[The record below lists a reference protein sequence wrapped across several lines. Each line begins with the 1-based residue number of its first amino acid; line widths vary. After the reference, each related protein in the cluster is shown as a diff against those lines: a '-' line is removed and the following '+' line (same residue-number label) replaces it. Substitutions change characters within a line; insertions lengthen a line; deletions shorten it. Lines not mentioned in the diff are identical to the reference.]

1 MLRTRTFITTGV
13 LLAGGVLLSA
23 ATSSA
28 EKNVS
33 AASAA
38 HRAVFDQQTFWQ
50 TTKVY
55 CDTCH
60 FGPKARA
67 KLNLESLDL
76 SNLANNGETW
86 EKVLRKLRNREMPP
100 AGNPRPQEATYVALI
115 SAIENERD
123 RVAETRPN
131 PGRPTLHRLNRTE
144 YANAIRDLLAL
155 DIDVS
160 EILPADDIGYGF
172 DNIGDVLQVSPV
184 LLERY
189 LSAARKISRTAVGD
203 MTLPASYQTYTVPHG
218 LIQDERLSET
228 APVGSRGGT
237 AIRHFFPVDGEY
249 EIAISLQ
256 RSRDDEYLGFERE
269 RKLDLRL
276 DDQRLQLFTLPASKK
291 KIVLGGGTPPD
302 ANLKVRLSVKAGTRE
317 IGALFLKDSLVQEG
331 IIDKVRDD
339 DVKTYF
345 EGVGSVTVAGPFN
358 VEGPGKTVTRD
369 KIFTCHPSASLDE
382 TACAE
387 KILSNLAH
395 HAYRRPV
402 TAEDMPQLLALYKEG
417 AENGGFEAGIRLAL
431 QKILVSPEF
440 LFRAELDPP
449 NAAPGTVY
457 RISDVELASRL
468 SFFLWS
474 SIPDDELL
482 SVAENGRLHDPAV
495 LKAQVT
501 RMMADPRSESLI
513 KNFVGQWLFLRNVAR
528 ISPDTTTFMTFD
540 ENLRRSM
547 EKETE
552 LLVESQVREDRSVV
566 DLLSTDYTFLNQ
578 RMAEHY
584 GIKGIYGNEFRRV
597 KLEDPR
603 RYGLLGQASILAVTS
618 YPNRTAPTIRGKWVL
633 EQLLGTPPPPPP
645 PNVPSLKDD
654 QSTQKL
660 TMRQRM
666 EMHRASPQCAAC
678 HRMTDP
684 LGFALDNFDGIGS
697 WRDNTGP
704 GTGPID
710 SSGTLPD
717 GTKFNGP
724 DGLRQVLVKKRD
736 MFVQNF
742 TERLLTYALGRGVEE
757 YDHSV
762 IRKITREASADDQKW
777 SSIILGIV
785 NSTPF
790 QMRRTKDGNS

>member
-1 MLRTRTFITTGV
+1 MIRTRALGAIGIV
-13 LLAGGVLLSA
+13 LAGAVVLPAASLPENSSSA
-23 ATSSA
+23 AA
-28 EKNVS
+28 
-33 AASAA
+33 AA

-76 SNLANNGETW
+76 SNLGNNGETW
-86 EKVLRKLRNREMPP
+86 EKILRKLRNREMPP
-100 AGNPRPQEATYVALI
+100 VGMPRPTEVTYQALV
-115 SAIENERD
+115 SAIEGERD
-123 RVAETRPN
+123 RVAQVRPN

-144 YANAIRDLLAL
+144 YANAVRDLLAL
-155 DIDVS
+155 EIDVS
-160 EILPADDIGYGF
+160 EMLPADDIGYGF

-203 MTLPASYQTYTVPHG
+203 MTLPASYQTYTIPHG
-218 LIQDERLSET
+218 LTQDDRLSED
-228 APVGSRGGT
+228 APVGSRGGA

-249 EIAISLQ
+249 EISVTLQ
-256 RSRDDEYLGFERE
+256 RNRNDEYLGLERE

-276 DDQRLQLFTLPASKK
+276 DDQRLELFTIPASQK

-302 ANLKVRLSVKAGTRE
+302 AKLRVRLSVKAGTRE
-317 IGALFLKDSLVQEG
+317 IGALFLKDTVLQEG
-331 IIDKVRDD
+331 VIDKVRDD

-358 VEGPGKTVTRD
+358 VEGPGHTVTRD
-369 KIFTCHPSASLDE
+369 KIFICHPSGASDE
-382 TACAE
+382 MACAE
-387 KILSNLAH
+387 KILTNLAH

-402 TAEDMPQLLALYKEG
+402 TADDMPQLLALYKEG
-417 AENGGFEAGIRLAL
+417 AENGGFEAGVRLAL

-440 LFRAELDPP
+440 LFRAEVDPP

-482 SVAENGRLHDPAV
+482 AVAEKGQLHDPSV
-495 LKAQVT
+495 LQAQVK

-513 KNFVGQWLFLRNVAR
+513 KNFVGQWLFLRNIDR
-528 ISPDTTTFMTFD
+528 ISPDTSTFMTFD

-547 EKETE
+547 AKETE
-552 LLVESQVREDRSVV
+552 LLVESQVREDHSVV

-597 KLEDPR
+597 KLDDPKR
-603 RYGLLGQASILAVTS
+603 FGLLGQASILAVTS

-654 QSTQKL
+654 QTTQKL

-666 EMHRASPQCAAC
+666 ELHRASPQCAAC

-684 LGFALDNFDGIGS
+684 LGFALENFDGIGS
-697 WRDNTGP
+697 WRDSLGP
-704 GTGPID
+704 GSGPID
-710 SSGTLPD
+710 SSGSSA
-717 GTKFNGP
+717 
-724 DGLRQVLVKKRD
+724 RR
-736 MFVQNF
+736 
-742 TERLLTYALGRGVEE
+742 
-757 YDHSV
+757 HSV
-762 IRKITREASADDQKW
+762 QWAGGLAPGPAEKTGHVRRELHRTASDLCAGSRGRRIR
-777 SSIILGIV
+777 
-785 NSTPF
+785 P
-790 QMRRTKDGNS
+790 RRYSEDHARRFCG